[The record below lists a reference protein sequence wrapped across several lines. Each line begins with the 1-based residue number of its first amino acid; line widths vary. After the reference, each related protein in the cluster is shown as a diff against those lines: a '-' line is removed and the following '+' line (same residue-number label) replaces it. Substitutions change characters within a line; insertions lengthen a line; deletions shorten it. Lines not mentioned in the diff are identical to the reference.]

1 MEKVKKKNKRFD
13 NSVLWGIV
21 AILLIVEIMSCTMLV
36 SQLSSYSKPKV
47 RNYISLTDASDR
59 TTVEITR
66 KTVAAMNSAA
76 LDVGSAFTTTAG
88 NNAAL
93 IAGTA
98 QRSLAPETDKPL
110 EGFIIEDK
118 DKIWTANTEVEI
130 FKISYDN
137 NGDAVFTVQSDGTGE
152 VKKLIAPGTNFDY
165 EFTLKNTGDKPLD
178 YTLIFESWFE
188 GTDEIIPVEAKVFYN
203 EDGQHYLLGGADEW
217 KPVLDL
223 NGVTRDAGLN
233 AGNICD
239 YTLQWQWPF
248 ERFDGEGLDAND
260 AFDTML
266 GNLAAS
272 GEELTLT
279 IVIKTVAWIDEQ
291 PCTTGENPPQ
301 TGDDRPIIIWV
312 VIAITALAAII
323 FLPLFMK
330 RREREEAQEA

>member
-1 MEKVKKKNKRFD
+1 MVKTNKSKRKVNS
-13 NSVLWGIV
+13 SVLWGMV
-21 AILLIVEIMSCTMLV
+21 AILLIIEIMSCAMLFG
-36 SQLSSYSKPKV
+36 QLSSYSKPKV
-47 RNYISLTDASDR
+47 RNYISLTESSDR
-59 TTVEITR
+59 TKVEVTR
-66 KTVAAMNSAA
+66 KTVAAMFNAA
-76 LDVGSAFTTTAG
+76 SDIGSAFTTTG
-88 NNAAL
+88 SAAL
-93 IAGTA
+93 TTRNVA
-98 QRSLAPETDKPL
+98 QQFAPETDKPL
-110 EGFIIEDK
+110 DSFIVEDK

-137 NGDAVFTVQSDGTGE
+137 NGDAVITVNSDGTGE

-188 GTDEIIPVEAKVFYN
+188 GTDEIIPVFAKVFYN
-203 EDGQHYLLGGADEW
+203 EDGQHYLLGGTDEW

-233 AGNICD
+233 GGNICD

-266 GNLAAS
+266 GNLAAD
-272 GEELTLT
+272 GQELTLT

-301 TGDDRPIIIWV
+301 TGDDRPIVIWV
-312 VIAITALAAII
+312 VIALTALAAII

>member
-1 MEKVKKKNKRFD
+1 MEKVKKKNKRID
-13 NSVLWGIV
+13 SSVLWGIV

-47 RNYISLTDASDR
+47 RNYISLTESSDR
-59 TTVEITR
+59 TKVEVTR
-66 KTVAAMNSAA
+66 RTVAAMHSAA
-76 LDVGSAFTTTAG
+76 LDVGSAFTTTTG
-88 NNAAL
+88 SNAAL
-93 IAGTA
+93 LTRKA
-98 QRSLAPETDKPL
+98 QQYLAPETDKPL
-110 EGFIIEDK
+110 DTFIVEDK
-118 DKIWTANTEVEI
+118 DKIWTAHTEVEI

-137 NGDAVFTVQSDGTGE
+137 NGDAVVTVNSDGTGK

-203 EDGQHYLLGGADEW
+203 EDGQHYLLGGTDEW

-266 GNLAAS
+266 GNLAAD

>member
-1 MEKVKKKNKRFD
+1 MEKTKKKRKKID
-13 NSVLWGIV
+13 SSVLWGAV
-21 AILLIVEIMSCTMLV
+21 AILLIVEIMSCAMLFG
-36 SQLSSYSKPKV
+36 QLSSYSKPKV
-47 RNYISLTDASDR
+47 RNYISLTEASDK
-59 TTVEITR
+59 TKVEITR
-66 KTVAAMNSAA
+66 KTVAAMYNAA
-76 LDVGSAFTTTAG
+76 QDIGSAFTTSG
-88 NNAAL
+88 AATF
-93 IAGTA
+93 ARSV
-98 QRSLAPETDKPL
+98 QRELAPETDKPL
-110 EGFIIEDK
+110 DTFIIEDK
-118 DKIWTANTEVEI
+118 DKIWTAHTEVEI

-137 NGDAVFTVQSDGTGE
+137 NGDAVITVNSDGTGE
-152 VKKLIAPGTNFDY
+152 VKKLIAPGTNYDY

-188 GTDEIIPVEAKVFYN
+188 GTDEIVPVEAKVFYN
-203 EDGQHYLLGGADEW
+203 EDGQHYLLGAADEW

-248 ERFDGEGLDAND
+248 ERHDGEGLDAND

-266 GNLAAS
+266 GNLAAD

-279 IVIKTVAWIDEQ
+279 IVIKTVAWVDEE

-301 TGDDRPIIIWV
+301 TGDDRPIILWI

>member
-1 MEKVKKKNKRFD
+1 MEKAKKNKRKV
-13 NSVLWGIV
+13 NSSVLWGII
-21 AILLIVEIMSCTMLV
+21 AILLIVEIMSCVMLFG
-36 SQLSSYSKPKV
+36 QLSSYSKPKV
-47 RNYISLTDASDR
+47 RNYISLTESTAK
-59 TTVEITR
+59 TKVEVTR
-66 KTVAAMNSAA
+66 KTVAAMYNVAS
-76 LDVGSAFTTTAG
+76 DVGSAFTTTG
-88 NNAAL
+88 SSAAL
-93 IAGTA
+93 TA
-98 QRSLAPETDKPL
+98 RNTMKQLAPEEEKPL
-110 EGFIIEDK
+110 DSFIIEDN
-118 DKIWTANTEVEI
+118 DKIWTAKTEVEI

-137 NGDAVFTVQSDGTGE
+137 NGDAVFTVVSDGTGE
-152 VKKLIAPGTNFDY
+152 VTKLIAPGTSFDY

-203 EDGQHYLLGGADEW
+203 EGGKHYLLGGEDEW

-233 AGNICD
+233 GGNICD

-266 GNLAAS
+266 GNLAAD

-301 TGDDRPIIIWV
+301 TGDDRPIIVWI
-312 VIAITALAAII
+312 VIALTALAAII